1 MTPREEIEE
10 RLRLARRRLEGHLAA
25 QDWTNCIK
33 REGVIEELET
43 LYGIFLRKEGEDAT
57 QPKDLA

>member
-10 RLRLARRRLEGHLAA
+10 RLRVARRRLEGHLAA
-25 QDWTNCIK
+25 KDWTNCIK

-43 LYGIFLRKEGEDAT
+43 LYGIFLRKEVGES
-57 QPKDLA
+57 